1 MCVCRNPLSTKIW
14 ACVFHISRVGDKKN
28 DKRPL
33 NILGDFVSVQ
43 YVLLHLSGF
52 FFLPLG
58 DWWVSS
64 QGPFSCVCS
73 LKGACVILPQDG
85 WSPGWMVQ
93 SRRGWRGLGRPKLTT
108 SACGLYWMLSL
119 VCIVFVW
126 QFSSTSLHINLT
138 DAPAL
143 VTGARRTGLAV
154 SAAGWS
160 GPCALETPLFS
171 SCFLRGQAF

>member
-1 MCVCRNPLSTKIW
+1 MIKDPLHFGRFCFYTIC
-14 ACVFHISRVGDKKN
+14 ALTLRV
-28 DKRPL
+28 
-33 NILGDFVSVQ
+33 I
-43 YVLLHLSGF
+43 

-58 DWWVSS
+58 DRWVSS
-64 QGPFSCVCS
+64 QGPLSCVCS

-93 SRRGWRGLGRPKLTT
+93 SRRGWRGLGRPKRTT
-108 SACGLYWMLSL
+108 SACGLCRMLSL

-126 QFSSTSLHINLT
+126 QLISSTSLHINLT

-154 SAAGWS
+154 SAAGRS